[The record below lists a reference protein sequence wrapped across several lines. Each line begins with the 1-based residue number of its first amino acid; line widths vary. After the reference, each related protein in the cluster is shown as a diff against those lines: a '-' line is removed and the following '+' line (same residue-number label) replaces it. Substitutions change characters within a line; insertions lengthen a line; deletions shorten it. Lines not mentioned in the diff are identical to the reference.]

1 MATVAHTAS
10 GLYTR
15 AALLSK
21 LLARPARPGTLWQVR
36 DGVFADEWMRETPEA
51 LRGLALLRE
60 SGAANETEERLG
72 ADFERIFA
80 GDAPRVL
87 PLESSYRPGVSAG
100 DLLGIYED
108 LGFHQLTG
116 LPADH
121 LANEL
126 GYFAALGV
134 LAASPEEHL
143 TSFAR
148 EHLRPWAGACLAEIS
163 QSAAT
168 MFYQGVGAIGMDFI
182 ESLPTR

>member
-21 LLARPARPGTLWQVR
+21 LLAHPARPGTLWQVR
-36 DGVFADEWMRETPEA
+36 DEVFAAEWMRETPEA

-60 SGAANETEERLG
+60 SGAANETEERLST
-72 ADFERIFA
+72 DFERIFG
-80 GDAPRVL
+80 GDVPRVV
-87 PLESSYRPGVSAG
+87 PLESTYRPGVSAR
-100 DLLGIYED
+100 DLARIYEES
-108 LGFHQLTG
+108 GFHQLSG

-126 GYFAALGV
+126 GYFSALGGIS
-134 LAASPEEHL
+134 ASPEEHL